1 MEIMQEISSL
11 IRAKYPLI
19 YINSQEEV
27 RVVNLLKTI
36 ISWTNLDI
44 VEWSFA
50 SGLTGENIKEK
61 KMHAGD
67 PVSVLEHYKIVD
79 QDTAIVLKDYHAFLK
94 DAEVIRALKDAV
106 NDYRGGYCPIIIVSP
121 VVNIP
126 VEIEKETVLV
136 DFPLPDRDYIRK
148 VLEDIVETSGLVADE
163 ERINRSI
170 DACTGLT
177 HAEIEN
183 IASKSIIVE
192 DTINPDYI
200 LQEKKAI
207 VKKSGILEYIEAE
220 ETLDK
225 VGGTAKLKHWLR
237 QRQVSFSSE
246 AREYGL
252 PIPKGLMLTGV
263 PGCGKSMVCKAL
275 SNSWNMPLLKLDV
288 GKVMGSLVGS
298 SEENMRKVIKI
309 AESVAPCV
317 LWVK

>member
-1 MEIMQEISSL
+1 M
-11 IRAKYPLI
+11 
-19 YINSQEEV
+19 
-27 RVVNLLKTI
+27 
-36 ISWTNLDI
+36 I
-44 VEWSFA
+44 V
-50 SGLTGENIKEK
+50 K
-61 KMHAGD
+61 
-67 PVSVLEHYKIVD
+67 
-79 QDTAIVLKDYHAFLK
+79 
-94 DAEVIRALKDAV
+94 
-106 NDYRGGYCPIIIVSP
+106 
-121 VVNIP
+121 
-126 VEIEKETVLV
+126 
-136 DFPLPDRDYIRK
+136 
-148 VLEDIVETSGLVADE
+148 
-163 ERINRSI
+163 
-170 DACTGLT
+170 
-177 HAEIEN
+177 
-183 IASKSIIVE
+183 
-192 DTINPDYI
+192 DTIDPTYV

-207 VKKSGILEYIEAE
+207 VKKSGILEYVEAE